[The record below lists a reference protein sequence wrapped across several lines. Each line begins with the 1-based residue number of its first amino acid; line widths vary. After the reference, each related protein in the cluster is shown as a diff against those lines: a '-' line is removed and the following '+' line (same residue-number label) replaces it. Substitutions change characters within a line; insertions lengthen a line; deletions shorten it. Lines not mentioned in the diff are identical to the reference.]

1 MKKSLNNIECKN
13 SECGYTGSFNVKK
26 AGWYWPLVIIGL
38 FFWPLLFLL
47 FINANQAF
55 CPNCEIRSNEKPM
68 IKESKT
74 GESKIFKIAVFIF
87 LIFLLLLFFL
97 AAIKN

>member
-13 SECGYTGSFNVKK
+13 SQCGYTGSFNVKK
-26 AGWYWPLVIIGL
+26 AAWYWFSIILGL
-38 FFWPLLFLL
+38 FFWPFLLLL
-47 FINANQAF
+47 FINSNQAF
-55 CPNCEIRSNEKPM
+55 CPNCEIKSNEKPI

-74 GESKIFKIAVFIF
+74 GESKIFKITVFVFFIF
-87 LIFLLLLFFL
+87 LFLLFFL